1 MQFKSMVGLSKVN
14 SALRL
19 KPASFLRLRAGMAFV
34 ILMVAALVIPVA
46 PVYAGEPS
54 SADHQS
60 QSQDQLGQVLTSLR
74 FRHIDVSTGLPDNH
88 VETILQDHAG
98 FIWIGTWGGLVRY
111 DGYHF
116 LVFKNNPDDPNSLS
130 NDNISQLLET
140 SDGKIWV
147 ATRSGML
154 NRFDPATQ
162 QFTRYKLSASS
173 LVQDRQGTL
182 WAATASGQFGRLDP
196 QTGVFQP
203 QTLTN
208 CLNTGPQAMFR
219 KMGID
224 PQTGALWLVGTALF
238 RFDPAT
244 GQSNCYNPPTPP
256 RSMANPAPNSGDLIN
271 AVPVPGNGPE
281 PASTGVRFTDVS
293 TSQPGYLWL
302 AGNVGLFKFDK
313 ATGTF
318 TVFRLDKNAP
328 GPAQPVSD
336 RPTALNVVSLYL
348 DKEGVLW
355 LGADGTDGIYKFDLK
370 TEKIIA
376 HYSTDPANAD
386 SYAAGP
392 TWAIME
398 DREGLLW
405 FGSVITGIN
414 ILDRRQTQFTYYRR
428 DPLSDN
434 SFPRTPIQALYQEP
448 GGKIWM
454 GSNSEIAS
462 FNPQDGTFQHFLTYA
477 GPLPATRPEAVA
489 ISAFF
494 PDDQNG
500 LWFDGVDGLYRF
512 DRQTQQTQVYRAPEM
527 LQNVGQ
533 GIEIDSIAQDSRKNF
548 WVLSKNFLYYFET
561 AKLRFTERIPV
572 RAPDA
577 TGVLKPVIARIVLL
591 DRQGEVWVGGIGFL
605 GRLDRQTGQ
614 FKGYF
619 SDPNNPE
626 SMPNLTPSQ
635 LYEDSRGYIWIP
647 SSGGLIQFNSS
658 TESFKL
664 YTEKEGLPANTLFGM
679 LEDENGNFWISSTRG
694 LSKFNPTSGVIRNY
708 DTSDGLQGNQFNGYS
723 YFKNSQGKMFFGGE
737 NGLTAFFPSQIVE
750 NPYNPPVVLTGMEL
764 FNRPVVPGA
773 NSILNEPIWSAGS
786 VTLDHNQ
793 NFVSF
798 EIAVLS
804 YAAPQNNRF
813 RYRLEGLET
822 DWKETD
828 SSTRSVNYAN
838 LQPGEYTF
846 RVQGS
851 NAAGVWSDR
860 QVALKIVINPPWWDS
875 WLFRV
880 PVALLVIGLLVFGLR
895 WWSQRIERRNRLLEA
910 LIEERTKELA
920 QAKERAE
927 AANLE
932 LQRLAVLDEL
942 TQIANRR
949 RFDQYL
955 LAQWEYGK
963 QAPVSL
969 LLCDVDFFK
978 HFNDNH
984 GHQAGDNCLYQV
996 AQAIMRSVGYT
1007 KDLVARFGG
1016 EEFAVILPETG
1027 TTGAWQVAR
1036 TIQLELK
1043 RLCILHGFSDTD
1055 ELVTL
1060 SIGVATITPTHDN
1073 SATTREEPKILIAAA
1088 DAALYQAKEQG
1099 RNRVVISPT
1108 MSTRLEGEIAYS

>member
-1 MQFKSMVGLSKVN
+1 MQFKLKVGLLIIN
-14 SALRL
+14 SALPA
-19 KPASFLRLRAGMAFV
+19 KPSLFLRVWGGLVFIFFLV
-34 ILMVAALVIPVA
+34 VALVSPA
-46 PVYAGEPS
+46 LPVYARVSS
-54 SADHQS
+54 SALNQP
-60 QSQDQLGQVLTSLR
+60 QDQPGQSLTSLR
-74 FRHIDVSTGLPDNH
+74 FRHIDTSTGLPDNH
-88 VETILQDHAG
+88 VESILQDHSG
-98 FIWIGTWGGLVRY
+98 FIWIGTWSGLVRY

-130 NDNISQLLET
+130 NDNISELVLT

-147 ATRSGML
+147 ATRSGTL
-154 NRFDPATQ
+154 NRFDPTTQ
-162 QFTRYKLSASS
+162 QFTRFKINASS
-173 LVQDRQGTL
+173 LIQDRQGTL
-182 WAATASGQFGRLDP
+182 WVGTAAGQFGRLDS

-203 QTLTN
+203 QPLTN
-208 CLNTGPQAMFR
+208 CPNSGPQTMIR
-219 KMGID
+219 KMEID
-224 PQTGALWLVGTALF
+224 PETGALWMVGTALY
-238 RFDPAT
+238 RFDPVT
-244 GQSNCYNPPTPP
+244 GQSNCYSAPMPPKPAP
-256 RSMANPAPNSGDLIN
+256 NPAPKSDDLIN
-271 AVPVPGNGPE
+271 AVPVTEND
-281 PASTGVRFTDVS
+281 PATATSGMRFTDVS
-293 TSQPGYLWL
+293 TGQPGALWL
-302 AGNVGLFKFDK
+302 TGNLGLYKFDK
-313 ATGTF
+313 TNETF
-318 TVFRLDKNAP
+318 TVFRLEKNSPNKDQPNP
-328 GPAQPVSD
+328 GET
-336 RPTALNVVSLYL
+336 TALNVVSLYL

-370 TEKIIA
+370 TQKITA
-376 HYSTDPANAD
+376 HYSNDPANPD
-386 SYAAGP
+386 SYATGP

-398 DREGLLW
+398 DGSGLLW
-405 FGSVITGIN
+405 FGSVLTGIN
-414 ILDRRQTQFTYYRR
+414 VLDRRQTQFTFYRR

-434 SFPRTPIQALYQEP
+434 NFPKTPIQALYQEP

-462 FNPQDGTFQHFLTYA
+462 FNPQDGTFQHFLTYSR
-477 GPLPATRPEAVA
+477 PLPTTRPEAVA

-494 PDDQNG
+494 PDEQDG

-512 DRQTQQTQVYRAPEM
+512 DRKTHQTQVFRAPEM

-533 GIEIDSIAQDSRKNF
+533 GIEIDSIAQDNQKNF
-548 WVLSKNFLYYFET
+548 WVLSKNALYYFET
-561 AKLRFTERIPV
+561 ASLQFTRRIPV
-572 RAPDA
+572 TAPDA
-577 TGVLKPVIARIVLL
+577 NGTLKPVIARIVNL
-591 DRQGEVWVGGIGFL
+591 DKQGEVWVGGIGFL
-605 GRLDRQTGQ
+605 GRLDRRTGQ

-619 SDPNNPE
+619 SDPNNPK
-626 SMPNLTPSQ
+626 SMPNLTPNQ
-635 LYEDSRGYIWIP
+635 LHTDSRGNIWIA

-658 TESFKL
+658 TEYFKL
-664 YTEKEGLPANTLFGM
+664 YTEKEGFPSNTLLGL

-694 LSKFNPTSGVIRNY
+694 LSKFNPTTGVIRNY
-708 DTSDGLQGNQFNGYS
+708 DTSDGLQGNQFNSFS
-723 YFKNSQGKMFFGGE
+723 YFKNSQGEMFFGGE
-737 NGLTAFFPSQIVE
+737 NGLTAFYPSQIAE

-764 FNRPVVPGA
+764 FNRPVVPGPD
-773 NSILNEPIWSAGS
+773 SVLKEPIWNTNSI
-786 VTLDHNQ
+786 TLDHSQ

-798 EIAVLS
+798 EISVLS

-813 RYRLEGLET
+813 RYRLEGLEN
-822 DWKETD
+822 DWKEAD
-828 SSTRSVNYAN
+828 SSTRSVNYAS
-838 LQPGEYTF
+838 LQPGEYIF

-851 NAAGVWSDR
+851 NATGVWSD
-860 QVALKIVINPPWWDS
+860 QEVALKIVINPPWWDS
-875 WLFRV
+875 WWFRV
-880 PVALLVIGLLVFGLR
+880 LAALFVLGILVFWLR
-895 WWSQRIERRNRLLEA
+895 WWSHRIERRNRMLEA

-920 QAKERAE
+920 EAKERAE

-978 HFNDNH
+978 RFNDNH

-996 AQAIMRSVGYT
+996 AQAIIRSVGYT
-1007 KDLVARFGG
+1007 KDLAARFGG

-1027 TTGAWQVAR
+1027 TSGAWQVAR

-1043 RLCILHGFSDTD
+1043 RLNIRHGFSDTD
-1055 ELVTL
+1055 DLVTL

-1108 MSTRLEGEIAYS
+1108 MSTLPEEEIAYS